1 MVAVVARLSL
11 LTKLRIHGGQQGS
24 QICPYNRV
32 WSKGK
37 QPRLSS
43 KVPKYP
49 LSGKGRFISN
59 TAGRLAQKQPSF
71 KECVT
76 AHLNTLTSCRCGDS
90 APKMIGA
97 QTDYRRQRFILHSC
111 KVSGR
116 GAFLLH

>member
-1 MVAVVARLSL
+1 M
-11 LTKLRIHGGQQGS
+11 
-24 QICPYNRV
+24 

-43 KVPKYP
+43 KVPKCL

-76 AHLNTLTSCRCGDS
+76 AHLNSSANWRIGDN

-97 QTDYRRQRFILHSC
+97 QTDYRRQRCSC
-111 KVSGR
+111 EAQESLKR
-116 GAFLLH
+116 